1 MTTAT
6 GHTSAIRAKRVIGTS
21 VKDTSGNKI
30 GQVED
35 IVLDKQS
42 NQILFTVVSFGGFLG
57 IGEKYHPLPWST
69 LDYDKDEG
77 GYVVNFSKEQLQ
89 AAPAYTIEDLTKG
102 DGTQY
107 REQVYDYYNAPRYW
121 Q

>member
-1 MTTAT
+1 MSTAT

-21 VKDTSGNKI
+21 VNDASGKKI

-42 NQILFTVVSFGGFLG
+42 NNIMFTVVSFGGFLG

-69 LDYDKDEG
+69 LDYSKEAE
-77 GYVVNFSKEQLQ
+77 GYVVKFSKEQLQ
-89 AAPAYTIEDLTKG
+89 AAPSYSIDELTKD
-102 DGTQY
+102 DGAQF